1 MIDFKYAD
9 LFKQN
14 SVDIQLEIISDDGK
28 DTRTFTRGDEHHGT

>member
-14 SVDIQLEIISDDGK
+14 SVDVQLEIISDDEK
-28 DTRTFTRGDEHHGT
+28 IHITNTEFHEE

>member
-14 SVDIQLEIISDDGK
+14 SVDVQLEIISDDEK
-28 DTRTFTRGDEHHGT
+28 SISQIRNFMRKSLN

>member
-14 SVDIQLEIISDDGK
+14 SVDIQLEIISDNGK
-28 DTRTFTRGDEHHGT
+28 ILSLIHI

>member
-28 DTRTFTRGDEHHGT
+28 SISQTRNFMRMSLN